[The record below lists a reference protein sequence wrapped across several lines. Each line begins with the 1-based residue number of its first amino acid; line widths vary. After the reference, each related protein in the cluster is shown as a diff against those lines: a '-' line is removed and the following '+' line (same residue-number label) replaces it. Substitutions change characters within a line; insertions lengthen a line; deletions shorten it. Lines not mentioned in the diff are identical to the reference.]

1 MPTKLKV
8 HVRSL
13 PHSSMIA
20 VQQWG
25 IPLKSEMGLY
35 IRLTGGL
42 LRVLNT
48 DPSINLR
55 KDYKT

>member
-35 IRLTGGL
+35 IRLTGGAAEGL
-42 LRVLNT
+42 
-48 DPSINLR
+48 
-55 KDYKT
+55 KH